1 VTPVPALALD
11 RVGFGYGETRVLDDV
26 CLAVGPGEFWALI
39 GPNGGGKSTLLKLAL
54 GLIQPDRG
62 EVRVLGTAPTAARA
76 RVGYVPQFAT
86 FPRDFPLRVREVVIQ
101 GRLGR
106 RSWWRPLHPND
117 LAVADAALEEAGV
130 AGLARRSI
138 GALSGG
144 QLQRVLIARA
154 LAAEPALLLLDEP
167 TAHVDTKAEDAFF
180 GLLAELRKRMA
191 IILVSH
197 DVGLVSRH
205 VGHIACLNRTL
216 VWHGAVPLSEGVL
229 ARLYGASAQLVDHRC
244 CWPWPRCG
252 WGSRSPC

>member
-1 VTPVPALALD
+1 VSPVPALRFHHVSFAH
-11 RVGFGYGETRVLDDV
+11 GETRVLDDV
-26 CLAVGPGEFWALI
+26 SLDVGPGEFWALI

-54 GLIQPDRG
+54 GLLQPERG
-62 EVRVLGTAPTAARA
+62 EIRVLGASPAAARS

-106 RSWWRPLHPND
+106 RSWWRPLARSD
-117 LAVADAALEEAGV
+117 LAAADAALAEAGV
-130 AGLARRSI
+130 AALARRPI

-167 TAHVDTKAEDAFF
+167 TAHVDTQAEEVFF
-180 GLLAELRKRMA
+180 DLLAQLRKRMA
-191 IILVSH
+191 IVLVSH

-205 VGHIACLNRTL
+205 VGHIACLNRSL

-229 ARLYGASAQLVDHRC
+229 ARLYGATAQLVDHRL
-244 CWPWPRCG
+244 RG
-252 WGSRSPC
+252 AA